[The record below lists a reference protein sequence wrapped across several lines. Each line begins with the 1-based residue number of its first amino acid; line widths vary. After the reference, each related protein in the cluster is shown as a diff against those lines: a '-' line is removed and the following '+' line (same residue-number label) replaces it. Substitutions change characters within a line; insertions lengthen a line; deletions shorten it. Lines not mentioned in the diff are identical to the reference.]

1 MSELMILFFSL
12 RGPFQSGQGPLDAQV
27 KLLEFTLEQNFEVVS
42 VATISSVIESITFLV
57 HHYITCSDKVVS
69 RSGSDSSVGARA
81 CFGGLFANV
90 IRPGD
95 AKAVCGETTR
105 DQLMFDL
112 LKLVNVLVQLPLSGD
127 REFSGRLP
135 PACSAGADSSVS
147 DEEKVCGSKES
158 VSGGSSCSHGPP
170 ASVADLVLANQQ
182 IMSQILSALGQCNSS
197 AMAMIIGKKTEEREC
212 FLLDSVGLLLCVR
225 CADCRLWCLGASGL
239 HLTKHENF
247 HGGLDAISVGDG
259 LFTILSTLSKR
270 ATSVQVMLQPI
281 LTYMA
286 CGYMGRQVMNYAT
299 TNSCRNKETIQQ
311 PTKMCLFRVHCPR
324 VSSPSLSCG
333 SSSECWTRL
342 KLSRLFTTWVC
353 TAIRVLFAF
362 NGFYSRLP

>member
-1 MSELMILFFSL
+1 MRLL
-12 RGPFQSGQGPLDAQV
+12 RGPFQAGQGPLDAQV

-42 VATISSVIESITFLV
+42 VATISSVMESITFLV

-69 RSGSDSSVGARA
+69 RSGSDSSVGAKA
-81 CFGGLFANV
+81 CFGGLFANI

-105 DQLMFDL
+105 DQLMFNL
-112 LKLVNVLVQLPLSGD
+112 LKLVNALVQLPLSGD

-135 PACSAGADSSVS
+135 PAGGGAADSSVS

-158 VSGGSSCSHGPP
+158 TASSQGPP
-170 ASVADLVLANQQ
+170 TGVADLVLANQQ

-197 AMAMIIGKKTEEREC
+197 AMAMIIGETEHAARKAGRGLKASSY
-212 FLLDSVGLLLCVR
+212 LLGSLS
-225 CADCRLWCLGASGL
+225 APGASGL

-259 LFTILSTLSKR
+259 LFTILTTLSKR
-270 ATSVQVMLQPI
+270 ASSVQVMLQPI

-286 CGYMGRQVMNYAT
+286 CGYMGRQVGAAA
-299 TNSCRNKETIQQ
+299 
-311 PTKMCLFRVHCPR
+311 
-324 VSSPSLSCG
+324 SL
-333 SSSECWTRL
+333 
-342 KLSRLFTTWVC
+342 
-353 TAIRVLFAF
+353 
-362 NGFYSRLP
+362 

>member
-1 MSELMILFFSL
+1 M
-12 RGPFQSGQGPLDAQV
+12 

-57 HHYITCSDKVVS
+57 HHYITCSDKLVS

-81 CFGGLFANV
+81 CFGGLFANI

-135 PACSAGADSSVS
+135 PVSSGAADSSVS

-158 VSGGSSCSHGPP
+158 VAGGSSQGPP
-170 ASVADLVLANQQ
+170 AGVADLVLANQQ

-197 AMAMIIGKKTEEREC
+197 AMAMIIGETIFGSH
-212 FLLDSVGLLLCVR
+212 FLINVFLLLC
-225 CADCRLWCLGASGL
+225 LEP
-239 HLTKHENF
+239 KPN
-247 HGGLDAISVGDG
+247 I
-259 LFTILSTLSKR
+259 
-270 ATSVQVMLQPI
+270 
-281 LTYMA
+281 
-286 CGYMGRQVMNYAT
+286 
-299 TNSCRNKETIQQ
+299 
-311 PTKMCLFRVHCPR
+311 
-324 VSSPSLSCG
+324 
-333 SSSECWTRL
+333 
-342 KLSRLFTTWVC
+342 
-353 TAIRVLFAF
+353 
-362 NGFYSRLP
+362 

>member
-1 MSELMILFFSL
+1 MRNSINETVQNESPLILSFLS

-42 VATISSVIESITFLV
+42 VSTISSVIESITFLV

-81 CFGGLFANV
+81 CFGGLFANI

-135 PACSAGADSSVS
+135 PAGSGAADSSVS

-158 VSGGSSCSHGPP
+158 VAGGSASNQGPLTG
-170 ASVADLVLANQQ
+170 VADLVLANQQ

-197 AMAMIIGKKTEEREC
+197 AMAMIIGKTHEK
-212 FLLDSVGLLLCVR
+212 
-225 CADCRLWCLGASGL
+225 DC
-239 HLTKHENF
+239 K
-247 HGGLDAISVGDG
+247 
-259 LFTILSTLSKR
+259 
-270 ATSVQVMLQPI
+270 
-281 LTYMA
+281 
-286 CGYMGRQVMNYAT
+286 
-299 TNSCRNKETIQQ
+299 
-311 PTKMCLFRVHCPR
+311 
-324 VSSPSLSCG
+324 
-333 SSSECWTRL
+333 
-342 KLSRLFTTWVC
+342 
-353 TAIRVLFAF
+353 
-362 NGFYSRLP
+362 

>member
-1 MSELMILFFSL
+1 M
-12 RGPFQSGQGPLDAQV
+12 

-42 VATISSVIESITFLV
+42 VSTISSVIESITFLV

-81 CFGGLFANV
+81 CFGGLFANI

-135 PACSAGADSSVS
+135 PAGSGTADSSVS

-158 VSGGSSCSHGPP
+158 VAGGSASNQGPLTG
-170 ASVADLVLANQQ
+170 VADLVLANQQ

-197 AMAMIIGKKTEEREC
+197 AMAMIIGKTRAHDDPPRSHGPEV
-212 FLLDSVGLLLCVR
+212 SV
-225 CADCRLWCLGASGL
+225 
-239 HLTKHENF
+239 
-247 HGGLDAISVGDG
+247 
-259 LFTILSTLSKR
+259 
-270 ATSVQVMLQPI
+270 
-281 LTYMA
+281 
-286 CGYMGRQVMNYAT
+286 
-299 TNSCRNKETIQQ
+299 
-311 PTKMCLFRVHCPR
+311 CLFLQHYIKIN
-324 VSSPSLSCG
+324 SQK
-333 SSSECWTRL
+333 RL
-342 KLSRLFTTWVC
+342 YKTKQTEVNKWC
-353 TAIRVLFAF
+353 QA
-362 NGFYSRLP
+362 

>member
-1 MSELMILFFSL
+1 M
-12 RGPFQSGQGPLDAQV
+12 

-57 HHYITCSDKVVS
+57 HHYITCSEKVVS

-81 CFGGLFANV
+81 CFGGLFANI

-135 PACSAGADSSVS
+135 PAGSAASDSSVS

-158 VSGGSSCSHGPP
+158 MAGGSTSSQGPP
-170 ASVADLVLANQQ
+170 AGVADLVLANQQ

-197 AMAMIIGKKTEEREC
+197 AMAMIIGKSKQNYQLVLP
-212 FLLDSVGLLLCVR
+212 FFSALLS
-225 CADCRLWCLGASGL
+225 
-239 HLTKHENF
+239 
-247 HGGLDAISVGDG
+247 I
-259 LFTILSTLSKR
+259 
-270 ATSVQVMLQPI
+270 
-281 LTYMA
+281 
-286 CGYMGRQVMNYAT
+286 
-299 TNSCRNKETIQQ
+299 
-311 PTKMCLFRVHCPR
+311 
-324 VSSPSLSCG
+324 
-333 SSSECWTRL
+333 
-342 KLSRLFTTWVC
+342 
-353 TAIRVLFAF
+353 
-362 NGFYSRLP
+362 